1 MRFLS
6 FLIVL
11 FSATLARGQINLV
24 PNPSFEDTVSCPTSV
39 SGNYG
44 DQIYK
49 INSWFPALN
58 SPDYFNSCAPTTSL
72 VSTPTNGFGH
82 HMPHSGNGYVGV
94 ITYGSPGDNYREIVG
109 IELNSLL
116 VIGVKYYLSFWI
128 SATYGTY
135 FPFFTATNKMGVKF
149 SSIHYEAQLNP
160 ILIQNDAFLFSD
172 SIIADTAQWTKITFS
187 FTADSSYRYLYIGNF
202 YSDSLTDTI
211 QYPANFGSSG
221 AYYFLDD
228 VCLSTDSLFCQ
239 NTQSMQDYDKNKL
252 IVSPNPFNENIVVD
266 CQMLESFN
274 LFNELGIN
282 VSNTVFI
289 QQENGKYLLD
299 TAKLKSGMYYL
310 MLFQKF
316 NSYTFKLIKQ

>member
-1 MRFLS
+1 
-6 FLIVL
+6 
-11 FSATLARGQINLV
+11 
-24 PNPSFEDTVSCPTSV
+24 
-39 SGNYG
+39 
-44 DQIYK
+44 
-49 INSWFPALN
+49 
-58 SPDYFNSCAPTTSL
+58 
-72 VSTPTNGFGH
+72 
-82 HMPHSGNGYVGV
+82 
-94 ITYGSPGDNYREIVG
+94 
-109 IELNSLL
+109 
-116 VIGVKYYLSFWI
+116 
-128 SATYGTY
+128 
-135 FPFFTATNKMGVKF
+135 MGVKF